1 MYIFMYTSARM
12 QELEQTAEFVEAQN
26 AANVA
31 ATNYQ
36 DAAKNL
42 DRLSK
47 ALLVRIYTYVCVYI
61 YTQTY
66 IYIYVYMYIYM

>member
-12 QELEQTAEFVEAQN
+12 QELEQTSEFVEAQN

-36 DAAKNL
+36 DASQNL